1 MALMKPPKTPENA
14 EILALEGL
22 GWLAGDETGI
32 ARFMDQAGI
41 DAATL
46 RESAGSPGTGLAVLE
61 FLLGHEDLLLR
72 FCESTGTEPKAL
84 HLARHQLG
92 GEA

>member
-1 MALMKPPKTPENA
+1 MALMNSPKTPENA

-22 GWLAGDETGI
+22 GWLAGEEEGVR
-32 ARFMDQAGI
+32 RFMEQAGV

-46 RESAGSPGTGLAVLE
+46 RQAAGSPDMGLAVLE

-72 FCESTGTEPKAL
+72 FCESAGVAPKDL
-84 HLARHQLG
+84 HLARHQMG
-92 GEA
+92 GGA